1 MEKGAQVSDEPLSR
15 NDVPKKAK
23 IEPGDG
29 LHPLPWP
36 YSHGWKVGNLLFI
49 AGQVALD
56 EELRLIGPG
65 DAEEQTRQ
73 VWRNIKAVVEKAGG
87 KLSDVVRVSTY
98 VADIADIAA
107 IMEARREF
115 FPDGDYPVATMVEV
129 AKLGLPGLLL
139 ETEAMAVIGCSQQ

>member
-1 MEKGAQVSDEPLSR
+1 MSVEVA
-15 NDVPKKAK
+15 AK
-23 IEPGDG
+23 QKIDPGDG

-65 DAEEQTRQ
+65 DAEEQARQ
-73 VWRNIKAVVEKAGG
+73 VWRNIQAVCEKAGG
-87 KLSDVVRVSTY
+87 KVTDVVRVSTY
-98 VADIADIAA
+98 LADVADVEAVHR
-107 IMEARREF
+107 ARREF
-115 FPDGDYPVATMVEV
+115 FPDGDYPVATMLQV

-139 ETEAMAVIGCSQQ
+139 ETEAIAMIGCSAR